1 VKKGIL
7 SIQKEFLLSFVIHFV
22 VIGAAIVFGSQ
33 LDKPDEPV
41 VVFLSDEMPGGNSGS
56 GLKDIGFQLKKGEP
70 SHTSKKANIVK
81 HASTEKVVSIERK
94 KADTAEVPTVSS
106 DATLADSGSTAS
118 SSSEGVPT
126 GTSSVGGGSGGP
138 GGGGFSFGSGGQGG
152 SGGGTGK
159 GHGTGSGDTNVLSE
173 QYLAEH
179 YAYIRN
185 LIMKHLKYPQI
196 AKKMGWKGKVV
207 VSFLIKENGNVENSK
222 IIAGSGYEVLDRNV
236 LSVIR
241 EAQPFPKPPV
251 KAELIIPITYKLE

>member
-1 VKKGIL
+1 M
-7 SIQKEFLLSFVIHFV
+7 KEFLLSFVIHFV
-22 VIGAAIVFGSQ
+22 VLGAAIVFGSQ
-33 LDKPDEPV
+33 LDKGPAESV

-70 SHTSKKANIVK
+70 SHTSKKTNTANRTAK
-81 HASTEKVVSIERK
+81 EKAISIERK
-94 KADTAEVPTVSS
+94 KADSAEQPTVSS
-106 DATLADSGSTAS
+106 DATPIDNGSAAALVS
-118 SSSEGVPT
+118 DGIPT

-138 GGGGFSFGSGGQGG
+138 GGGGFGFGSGGQGG
-152 SGGGTGK
+152 SGGGTGR
-159 GHGTGSGDTNVLSE
+159 GHGTGSGDANILSE

-207 VSFLIKENGNVENSK
+207 VSFLIKENGSVENSK
-222 IIAGSGYEVLDRNV
+222 IIAGSGYDVLDKNV
-236 LSVIR
+236 LSVIK
-241 EAQPFPKPPV
+241 EVQPFPRPPV